1 MKNIF
6 VIFLLFFQFNVNAQT
21 TFNDELGFLFHLM
34 ENRLIDDAQLY
45 GNKLLLNDKYN
56 VSQRD
61 TINYF
66 MAKMLMSNDVD
77 TLSIP
82 YLNNVSI
89 NSKFYYYSRFNEV
102 RVYLKQRNVDTA
114 FARISLID
122 SSTSDVINQLLLF
135 EKAGM
140 YLYKNQQSKF
150 DSLSVMFKNVEP
162 TLADEQKNMFQYAKV
177 SRGIKRKSPVIAGLL
192 SAFVPGLGKVYVGN
206 NGQAIASFLSVGVI
220 GGIAIENYLKQGLWH
235 PQTIAFGLMT
245 SIFYVGNIWGSALS
259 VQVVRNERRNENK
272 NNILVSLRM
281 PLYKYFK

>member
-6 VIFLLFFQFNVNAQT
+6 AIIFYIFHFNVNAQT

-34 ENRLIDDAQLY
+34 DNRLIDDAQLY
-45 GNKLLLNDKYN
+45 GNKLLLNEKFN
-56 VSQRD
+56 ASQRD

-77 TLSIP
+77 SLAIP
-82 YLNNVSI
+82 YLNNVSL

-102 RVYLKQRNVDTA
+102 RVYLKQRNVNAA

-140 YLYKNQQSKF
+140 YLYKNQLSKF
-150 DSLSVMFKNVEP
+150 DSLSLMFKNVEP
-162 TLADEQKNMFQYAKV
+162 TLTDEQKNMVQYAKV
-177 SRGIKRKSPVIAGLL
+177 SRGIKQKSPVIAGLL
-192 SAFVPGLGKVYVGN
+192 SAFLPGLGKVYVGN

-220 GGIAIENYLKQGLWH
+220 GGIAIENYMKQGLWH
-235 PQTIAFGLMT
+235 PQTIVFGLIT
-245 SIFYVGNIWGSALS
+245 SVFYIGNIWGSALS

-272 NNILVSLRM
+272 NNILVSLRV
-281 PLYKYFK
+281 PLHKYFK